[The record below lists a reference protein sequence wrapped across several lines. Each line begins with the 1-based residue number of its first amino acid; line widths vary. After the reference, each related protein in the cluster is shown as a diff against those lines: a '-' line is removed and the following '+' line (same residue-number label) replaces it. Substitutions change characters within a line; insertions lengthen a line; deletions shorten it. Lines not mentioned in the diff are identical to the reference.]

1 MVKIA
6 SFNKPKTSANHALEH
21 QITKTLR
28 KNCSIYQKYKPL
40 RKRNMKTLS
49 LKLDD
54 EIFNEAE
61 ELTSKM
67 KLARNRYINEA
78 VNIYNQYNKRR
89 LLKKQLLKESR
100 MTMED
105 SMEVLLEFEKL
116 IDEDKAV

>member
-1 MVKIA
+1 
-6 SFNKPKTSANHALEH
+6 
-21 QITKTLR
+21 
-28 KNCSIYQKYKPL
+28 
-40 RKRNMKTLS
+40 MKTLS

-78 VNIYNQYNKRR
+78 VNIYNQYNKRK
-89 LLKKQLLKESR
+89 LLKKQLLKESE

-116 IDEDKAV
+116 LDEG